1 MAKSPRTIYS
11 STQTKMIEYY
21 SIDDICK
28 TYTDTNWCSNEK
40 TISDIE
46 KSLETDSKMD
56 ELLKKLSE

>member
-40 TISDIE
+40 Q
-46 KSLETDSKMD
+46 
-56 ELLKKLSE
+56 